1 MMMMIVYLLL
11 TKSELIMGK
20 SQTKALS
27 TVKHQGRGLR
37 FPCNYDQTDD
47 VINKIFIIWPC

>member
-1 MMMMIVYLLL
+1 MIVYLLL
-11 TKSELIMGK
+11 TKSELITGK

-37 FPCNYDQTDD
+37 FPYDQTDD